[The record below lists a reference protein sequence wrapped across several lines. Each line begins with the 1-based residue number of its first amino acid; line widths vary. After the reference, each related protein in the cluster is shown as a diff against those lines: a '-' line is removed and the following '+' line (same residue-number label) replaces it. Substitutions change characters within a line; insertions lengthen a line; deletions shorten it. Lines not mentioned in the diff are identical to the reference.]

1 MNGEIRSYEIFDAT
15 GKLEQKINATKYTSR
30 LALGRDFYETVN
42 IYDSNNALD
51 YDSEQLNNDI
61 VFKHAKRELLHAIES
76 YGDVDHGLIEFT
88 DSIPQRIR
96 NDEDIAW
103 AINPRAPH
111 YTWYPALIEY
121 LGDKLKSD
129 EDFIEGYYDSIRS
142 TLIREPDFFIKGNN
156 SPIKW
161 NEPDRYSKNEAVR
174 FLSIILELQAMDKR
188 FINRPFKSWIK
199 KTFKKHVSK
208 EFFESLN
215 DQET

>member
-1 MNGEIRSYEIFDAT
+1 M
-15 GKLEQKINATKYTSR
+15 
-30 LALGRDFYETVN
+30 ALGRDFYETVN

-61 VFKHAKRELLHAIES
+61 VFKHAKRELLHAIKES
-76 YGDVDHGLIEFT
+76 GEYRDHGLIEWT
-88 DSIPQRIR
+88 DLIPQRIR

-129 EDFIEGYYDSIRS
+129 KDFIEGYYDSIRN
-142 TLIREPDFFIKGNN
+142 TLIGEPDFFIKENN

-174 FLSIILELQAMDKR
+174 FLSIILELRAMDKR
-188 FINRPFKSWIK
+188 LINRPFKNWIK

-215 DQET
+215 DQPTKDGELIE